1 MSKTISLRID
11 DDLADFYKDNS
22 DEIKPLLIEVI
33 KKIRYKKKNA
43 QYRKVKFYI
52 DTKFEEKNEVS
63 ALEVFNRFRINMI
76 DLIKM
81 LEQYAFEN
89 DKVILCEPDDID
101 NLPLNKILN
110 LVKLKKRGEIN
121 ASN

>member
-43 QYRKVKFYI
+43 RYRKVKFYI

-63 ALEVFNRFRINMI
+63 ALEVFNRFRIDEI

-89 DKVILCEPDDID
+89 DEVILCEPDDID

-110 LVKLKKRGEIN
+110 LVKLKKRGETN
-121 ASN
+121 EQ

>member
-33 KKIRYKKKNA
+33 KKMKYKKKNA
-43 QYRKVKFYI
+43 HYRKVKFYI

-89 DKVILCEPDDID
+89 DKVILREPDDID

>member
-110 LVKLKKRGEIN
+110 LVKLKKRGETN
-121 ASN
+121 EQ

>member
-89 DKVILCEPDDID
+89 DKVILREPDDID

-110 LVKLKKRGEIN
+110 LVKLKKRGETN
-121 ASN
+121 EQ